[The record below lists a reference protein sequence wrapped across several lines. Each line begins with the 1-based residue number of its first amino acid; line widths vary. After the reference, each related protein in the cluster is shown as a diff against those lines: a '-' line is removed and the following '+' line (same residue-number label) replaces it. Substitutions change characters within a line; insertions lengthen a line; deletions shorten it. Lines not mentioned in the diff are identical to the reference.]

1 MQSIEDVVTGASA
14 LGRLAERL
22 RGALWPVGDAL
33 RHELTQFG
41 SNEWIRSQINLGR
54 EIGWQGK
61 PMATAGMF
69 GMVLGGLAGFVVV
82 HRAIGVMMMLNAL
95 DMLQFMCKIKCMSR

>member
-1 MQSIEDVVTGASA
+1 
-14 LGRLAERL
+14 
-22 RGALWPVGDAL
+22 
-33 RHELTQFG
+33 
-41 SNEWIRSQINLGR
+41 
-54 EIGWQGK
+54 
-61 PMATAGMF
+61 MATAGMF